1 MKRNALFRIILWSIV
16 IAILTSMMVGGMAF
30 HAYFNHNRR
39 TSHVEIAATEA
50 TVPYMDFSA
59 NAVVTADAVN
69 VRQAPN
75 ADSTVMGMVKKGDQI
90 MVTRTETVDAS
101 QWSYITSPVTGWIK
115 TEYLNIR
122 DLPPRETMSSS
133 ATNGY
138 GCPAEDIRELDIE
151 WLSGK
156 IKIYPGN
163 TDRITVEEDG
173 NFQDKYAMVVRQDED
188 SLKVRFFQEER
199 NVIGLHSIPDKDLII
214 TVPADWYC
222 NALEIETASASLEVS
237 KLNIGEVEFSGASG
251 ACTFE
256 NCNVDLLDI
265 GTASGDV
272 RFVGSLNRLDCDAA
286 SANVYAALTNVPGSL
301 DLDTMSG
308 DLELILPAQ
317 AGFTLAMD
325 TASGDFNTDFD
336 IQRKDARM
344 VSGDG
349 ACRIN
354 ISALSGDV
362 TIRKGA

>member
-16 IAILTSMMVGGMAF
+16 LAILTSMMVGRLVF
-30 HAYFNHNRR
+30 SAYFRR
-39 TSHVEIAATEA
+39 GNSRAERHPQTTIT
-50 TVPYMDFSA
+50 A
-59 NAVVTADAVN
+59 NVQGQLTF
-69 VRQAPN
+69 P
-75 ADSTVMGMVKKGDQI
+75 
-90 MVTRTETVDAS
+90 AS
-101 QWSYITSPVTGWIK
+101 SV
-115 TEYLNIR
+115 
-122 DLPPRETMSSS
+122 
-133 ATNGY
+133 
-138 GCPAEDIRELDIE
+138 RELDIE

-163 TDRITVEEDG
+163 TDRIIVQEDG
-173 NFQDKYAMVVRQDED
+173 NFQDKYAMVIRRDGD
-188 SLKVRFFQEER
+188 SLKIRFFQEER
-199 NVIGLHSIPDKDLII
+199 NVIGLHSIPDKDLTI

-251 ACTFE
+251 ACTFD

-272 RFVGSLNRLDCDAA
+272 QFAGSLNRLDCDAA

-308 DLELILPAQ
+308 DLELILPEN

-325 TASGDFNTDFD
+325 TASGDLNTDFD

-344 VSGDG
+344 ISGDG